1 MVTQGITR
9 RRFLEMAGLGT
20 AALALP
26 LRDARAAQI
35 RRPNV
40 IVIFSDDHGW
50 GEISCNAKTDAPTPH
65 IDSIAANGVRFTDG
79 YVSCP
84 VCSPSRAGLLT
95 GRYQQR
101 FGHYGNPQPAL
112 DRKQWGL
119 PLDQKTMADYMKEL
133 GYATGAI
140 GKWHLGDIAAYHPN
154 RRGFDEFFGFIG
166 GAHPYLNPTINSFN
180 TIQRNGKP
188 VDEKEYLTDAFAREA
203 VSFIER
209 HKARPFFLY
218 LPFNAVHAPLDIPP
232 KLADAFPEIKD
243 PKRRAYARM
252 QKSMDDAVGQVLAK
266 VRELDLEH
274 DTLIFFVGDNG
285 GPTPGTTSS
294 NGPFKGYKTQV
305 FEGGIRVPFVAQW
318 RGHIAEGKVES
329 RPVISLDILP
339 TALAAAAGKVA
350 ANVDGINLLPYLRGN
365 RTGRPHASLC
375 WKFAGQSAIRMGD
388 WKLAQHE
395 KHGVRLYNLAEDPGE
410 KKNLAAA
417 NPERVKQLQKV
428 WGDWDA
434 GNVKPLWAP
443 KRDAPWIDEL
453 W

>member
-1 MVTQGITR
+1 
-9 RRFLEMAGLGT
+9 MAGLGT

-26 LRDARAAQI
+26 LRDVRAAEI

-40 IVIFSDDHGW
+40 IVIFSDDQGW
-50 GEISCNAKTDAPTPH
+50 GEISCNARTDAPTPN

-339 TALAAAAGKVA
+339 TALAAAAGKPA
-350 ANVDGINLLPYLRGN
+350 ANVDGVNLLPYLEGN

-428 WGDWDA
+428 WEDWDA
-434 GNVKPLWAP
+434 GNVKPLWAA
-443 KRDAPWIDEL
+443 KQDAPWIDDL